1 MFTTENCRVWA
12 REASDAFVANNV
24 PLGDTIAS
32 IAKKNHLNP
41 NQMQRVIELTNSITH
56 ARLFKSEKDKTFTF
70 KLAKLDEVLEKA
82 KGDTV
87 KEAQT
92 YVAMPEIK
100 RNVDSE
106 KIAEMFGNPEIS
118 PKKGKDYTN
127 LLEKMACASKELN
140 NALIMADVNA
150 VQYLK
155 DVKTVVKQLLLDN
168 YSFDDLF
175 ATMIAAMPEKKS
187 ELLTLFTDISKE
199 LQEEGVKLA
208 HAVDPE
214 LISKLLN
221 SQNVKVI
228 NGQHPLYLTVNN
240 HFEALDEAK
249 NISSSIHW
257 LGKKIDEL
265 KKA

>member
-12 REASDAFVANNV
+12 REASDAFVTNNV

-32 IAKKNHLNP
+32 IAKKNNLNP
-41 NQMQRVIELTNSITH
+41 NQIQRVVELTNSITH

-87 KEAQT
+87 KVAQA
-92 YVAMPEIK
+92 YNAMPEIK

-106 KIAEMFGNPEIS
+106 KIAEMFGNPEII
-118 PKKGKDYTN
+118 KNKKDYTN
-127 LLEKMACASKELN
+127 LLEKMASASKELN

-175 ATMIAAMPEKKS
+175 ATMIAAMPEKKT
-187 ELLTLFTDISKE
+187 ELLTLFTDIAKE

-208 HAVDPE
+208 HAVDAE

-249 NISSSIHW
+249 NISSGIQW